1 MRKMALLA
9 YRALKKLIE
18 NKDKFYLDDDD
29 KNVEDAKEVLTKMEN
44 SGLVKK

>member
-9 YRALKKLIE
+9 CRALKKLIE
-18 NKDKFYLDDDD
+18 NKDKFYLDDD
-29 KNVEDAKEVLTKMEN
+29 NVEDAKEVLTKIEN

>member
-1 MRKMALLA
+1 MRKIALFA

-18 NKDKFYLDDDD
+18 NKDKFYLEDDDQD
-29 KNVEDAKEVLTKMEN
+29 VKDAKEVLTKMEN